1 MPDRS
6 AKAKENATPPLFT
19 LSFLLVVTSL
29 DSSGT
34 LGPITTQCS
43 YTVRKDPLNDLGAL
57 MFLKNVLK
65 FGLKN
70 LEK

>member
-1 MPDRS
+1 MILNFQRNNNPLTLKKIRTV
-6 AKAKENATPPLFT
+6 AAENM
-19 LSFLLVVTSL
+19 
-29 DSSGT
+29 
-34 LGPITTQCS
+34 

-70 LEK
+70 SEE

>member
-1 MPDRS
+1 MT
-6 AKAKENATPPLFT
+6 KGLLHEENSIHSVKILFQT
-19 LSFLLVVTSL
+19 
-29 DSSGT
+29 
-34 LGPITTQCS
+34 

-70 LEK
+70 SEE